1 MGSVDVQLLRSS
13 AKFIFIDGVPDNPRS
28 WIIRILK
35 TVVSPEDITAV
46 FKCDI
51 GGAWYATF
59 TSEEIAEKVVN
70 SDFSSLDT
78 KINVS
83 RADKRTVQL
92 KVLWLPIW
100 IKVLAVEEYFE
111 QYGKLL
117 TCHRETENVEGVTF
131 ANGNIKV
138 ALEMN
143 EQDISSIPYRAVIG
157 GKDCLLTVYG
167 RPPMC
172 LKCKEVG
179 HIRKNCPYIKKATVP
194 SQEVFIPEKVSI
206 PETQSSDVPD
216 TSKQSNVSMSWSD
229 ASPEPETL
237 VIETEKT
244 VKSSKKRKSS
254 VVKKYILKSDKPHVR
269 GKVSRFLNL
278 LDNNG
283 CVASFMDVTD
293 IVDKEKDKSK
303 HKQLITDYL
312 EKKHDNVEVSVDQSY
327 FKL

>member
-172 LKCKEVG
+172 LKCKQVG
-179 HIRKNCPYIKKATVP
+179 HIRKNCPYIKKAPMP
-194 SQEVFIPEKVSI
+194 SQEVTI
-206 PETQSSDVPD
+206 PETQNSDVTV
-216 TSKQSNVSMSWSD
+216 TSEQSNGSMLWSD
-229 ASPEPETL
+229 AAPEPETL
-237 VIETEKT
+237 VIDTEKT
-244 VKSSKKRKSS
+244 VKSGKKRKVGNSKEKEYIRVRKMLDEDTGKIFTVIGRVDENGELFEVFAQS
-254 VVKKYILKSDKPHVR
+254 EVVQIL
-269 GKVSRFLNL
+269 GE
-278 LDNNG
+278 DN
-283 CVASFMDVTD
+283 
-293 IVDKEKDKSK
+293 KDKSK
-303 HKQLITDYL
+303 HSNLIKKRWPKMTVKFDSDYY
-312 EKKHDNVEVSVDQSY
+312 D
-327 FKL
+327 